1 MNMDAPQKVLIV
13 DDEPHLRAGYIRI
26 ATQAGYEVASAP
38 GVADGWQRAL
48 EFRPDVALLDVA
60 LGDGSGLDLCRKI
73 KTNPEMSG
81 TLVIMLS
88 GTQITSEDQANGLDA
103 GADGYL
109 IKPIQPREL
118 VARIKA
124 LLRIKEVEIHLQRTL
139 DELRQSE
146 ARFQKVI
153 TYHADAIL
161 VVDRQSRIR
170 FANPA
175 AERLFSRRKDDLVNR
190 EFGLP
195 IGDADQFAELEI
207 HQPDGSEIMVEM
219 RAVEI
224 EWDGEAAYLA
234 SLRDISERKK
244 MEFALQRAKEA
255 AEAANSA
262 KTQFLAHMSH
272 EIRTPLNGILGYAQL
287 LKRGGDLA
295 EYQQHGLDVIQQS
308 GEHLLTVIND
318 ILDLSRIEA
327 GKLELSP
334 TNFHLSRSLL
344 ALVEMIKIRVEQKG
358 LSFVYE
364 NEIEQA
370 SFVYGDEKALRQV
383 LINLLGNAIKFTL
396 DGHVALRVRMVE
408 DRRIR
413 FEVEDTGIGIPPGKL
428 DLVFAPFEQLHNGQ
442 IAEEGT
448 GLGLAISRRLVDM
461 MGGSLRVQ
469 NRVERG
475 TRFWFEIDL
484 PAIDERADAPLPRVR
499 RIIGYRGKAPVIGI
513 VDDHAE
519 HRRLLKE
526 MLLSCGAEV
535 IEWSNGHETCEQ
547 IERQMPDLLFM
558 DIMMTGMDGLETTRQ
573 LRQRASLSNLP
584 IIALSASAFE
594 ETRQQ
599 SLMAGCQEFL
609 SKPIIEETLWATLQ
623 QYLPGAWSYEEMP
636 NPEPIAPSPQAV
648 SSVIPT
654 REQLSRLYE
663 FTQIGDILGVRE
675 ELRAL
680 KLQHPECSEFLQPLE
695 AMAARFNLAGIRS
708 HIEQYAK

>member
-13 DDEPHLRAGYIRI
+13 DDEPHLRAGYLRI
-26 ATQAGYEVASAP
+26 ATQAGYEVASAS

-175 AERLFSRRKDDLVNR
+175 AERLFSRHKDDLIKQ

-207 HQPDGSEIMVEM
+207 HQPTGSKIMVEM

-255 AEAANSA
+255 AEAANNA

-287 LKRGGDLA
+287 LKRGGDLTD
-295 EYQQHGLDVIQQS
+295 YQQHGLDVIQQS

-344 ALVEMIKIRVEQKG
+344 TLVEMIKIRAEQKG
-358 LSFVYE
+358 LSFIYE
-364 NEIEQA
+364 NESGRA
-370 SFVYGDEKALRQV
+370 SLVYGDEKALRQV
-383 LINLLGNAIKFTL
+383 LLNLLGNAIKFTS
-396 DGHVALRVRMVE
+396 DGHVALRVRMAE
-408 DRRIR
+408 DGRRIR
-413 FEVEDTGIGIPPGKL
+413 FDVEDTGVGIPPEKI
-428 DLVFAPFEQLHNGQ
+428 DFVFAPFERLHHGQ
-442 IAEEGT
+442 EGT
-448 GLGLAISRRLVDM
+448 GLGLAISRRLVEI
-461 MGGSLRVQ
+461 MGDSLRVQ
-469 NRVERG
+469 SQINLG

-484 PAIDERADAPLPRVR
+484 PAIDERSNAPLRHVR
-499 RIIGYRGKAPVIGI
+499 RIIGCRGKTPVIGI
-513 VDDHAE
+513 VDDYAD

-526 MLLSCGAEV
+526 MLLLCGVAV
-535 IEWSNGHETCEQ
+535 VEWANGRETCEQ
-547 IERQMPDLLFM
+547 IERQMPDLVFM
-558 DIMMTGMDGLETTRQ
+558 DIVMADMDGLETTRQ
-573 LRQRASLSNLP
+573 LRQRPSLSSLP

-609 SKPIIEETLWATLQ
+609 SKPVIEEMLWETLQ
-623 QYLPGAWSYEEMP
+623 QYLPTAWVFED
-636 NPEPIAPSPQAV
+636 EPPDVEAVELPSQAV
-648 SSVIPT
+648 SSDIPS
-654 REQLSRLYE
+654 REQLGRLYE
-663 FTQIGDILGVRE
+663 FTQIGDILGARE
-675 ELRAL
+675 EIRLL
-680 KLQHPECSEFLQPLE
+680 KLRHPECADFLKQLE
-695 AMAARFNLAGIRS
+695 AMAARFNLVGIRS